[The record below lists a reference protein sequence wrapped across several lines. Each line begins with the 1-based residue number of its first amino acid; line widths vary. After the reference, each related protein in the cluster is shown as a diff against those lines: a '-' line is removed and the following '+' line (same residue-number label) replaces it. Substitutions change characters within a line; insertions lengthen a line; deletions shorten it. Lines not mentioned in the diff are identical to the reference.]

1 MTLSQRSRKWEITR
15 IKNNHYEVVSS
26 GFEIYENNGT
36 SQRINYEKNELIKEF
51 QHYVKCEII
60 SGLILI
66 MAY

>member
-1 MTLSQRSRKWEITR
+1 MTLSQGKRIWEITS
-15 IKNNHYEVVSS
+15 IKKNDYEVVSS

-60 SGLILI
+60 SGLIGRVL
-66 MAY
+66 